1 MDVSEIVKGAWSE
14 ISSPLSYNLI
24 YPIICKINHLFRGNK
39 YRNFT
44 IAPIWFLSNAEFVES
59 KLRTLTERLCI
70 SGFSSTQLLGGGRG
84 GREKTVSSKCDRGHW
99 LLSGE
104 KNRCRGHLQP
114 AQKLSESLR
123 LALPSSP
130 PAPRGL
136 QDKLTQSRLSTH
148 PALHSLPLS
157 HQVQEC
163 LLPENVESASSIK
176 IHFPVSFQKK
186 LTPLL
191 PRKTYATFWQ
201 NNGKIC

>member
-59 KLRTLTERLCI
+59 KLTTLTERLCI

-84 GREKTVSSKCDRGHW
+84 GREKTVSCKCDRGHW

-114 AQKLSESLR
+114 AQKLSESLG

-130 PAPRGL
+130 PAPEGAPGL
-136 QDKLTQSRLSTH
+136 AHSEPAQHSPRLALPPLISQSPRVSAPGKCWISLLNKNSFPIIFPEEINSFVAKKDLCHILT
-148 PALHSLPLS
+148 
-157 HQVQEC
+157 
-163 LLPENVESASSIK
+163 K
-176 IHFPVSFQKK
+176 
-186 LTPLL
+186 
-191 PRKTYATFWQ
+191 
-201 NNGKIC
+201 

>member
-1 MDVSEIVKGAWSE
+1 MDVSEIVKDAWSE
-14 ISSPLSYNLI
+14 VASPLSYNLI

-70 SGFSSTQLLGGGRG
+70 SGFSSTALSGGGRG
-84 GREKTVSSKCDRGHW
+84 GREKTVSRKCDRGHW

-104 KNRCRGHLQP
+104 KNRFRGHLQP
-114 AQKLSESLR
+114 AQKLSESLG

-136 QDKLTQSRLSTH
+136 RDKLTQSRLSTH
-148 PALHSLPLS
+148 RGLALPPLISQSPRVPAPGKGWISLFNKNSFPS
-157 HQVQEC
+157 IF
-163 LLPENVESASSIK
+163 PEEINYFVA
-176 IHFPVSFQKK
+176 KK
-186 LTPLL
+186 DLCHILT
-191 PRKTYATFWQ
+191 K
-201 NNGKIC
+201 